1 MADCEWWIDAN
12 CFAFPATSSR
22 RKVCEPS
29 CIHLTIAYF
38 SPSKSMFFLASNCA
52 MLTYRIMCETE
63 TQTHCPVSWAPAA
76 LSTRDLKWKQRVV
89 SSQTRAPHW
98 SWALK
103 RKLPVFMR
111 KAGPRWCGSEWRLK
125 VLSWKEDYKLAEMY
139 GLTEAREA
147 QKTAHL
153 SSNSL
158 DCRARELWDNSVYIY
173 KKVPFH
179 WASCYLSEWIPS
191 PDRKVMKGSQPDTW
205 LL

>member
-1 MADCEWWIDAN
+1 
-12 CFAFPATSSR
+12 
-22 RKVCEPS
+22 
-29 CIHLTIAYF
+29 
-38 SPSKSMFFLASNCA
+38 
-52 MLTYRIMCETE
+52 MLTYRIMCLETE

-139 GLTEAREA
+139 GLTETRES

-158 DCRARELWDNSVYIY
+158 DCRARELWDNSVYIR
-173 KKVPFH
+173 KFH
-179 WASCYLSEWIPS
+179 FTELHVILFWFVRMNSLSGQKSHERQPTGHMAPLASFVHSRRSSRAALGTAMPRLSVQELCKRWQRCQITHAEM
-191 PDRKVMKGSQPDTW
+191 RKEA
-205 LL
+205 